1 MKAELQRIFDQE
13 VEEIKSNPWIAGN
26 WGLYLD
32 YLRTFLAC
40 GDKCNSTHFRQS
52 EDGTTVEVSVHRQGE
67 QAYMTVRKLAEV
79 LSAPLPQELQLLLM
93 HSEE

>member
-40 GDKCNSTHFRQS
+40 GDKCNSTHFRQVRRWNY
-52 EDGTTVEVSVHRQGE
+52 GRSVCS
-67 QAYMTVRKLAEV
+67 
-79 LSAPLPQELQLLLM
+79 SARRTGL
-93 HSEE
+93 HDRA